1 MSGRRLVDRWR
12 TRLKDLARRN
22 KRDKEESELLP
33 GSELIAE
40 SPGETE
46 GRAIEWV
53 LNDDTEER

>member
-22 KRDKEESELLP
+22 KRDKVESELLP

-40 SPGETE
+40 SHGETE